1 MYNLKKT
8 TLCYIEKDNKYLMLY
23 RNKKKNDI
31 NEGKWIGIGGKF
43 EKGET
48 PIECMLREVKEET
61 GLTPTNYKQRGIV
74 NFYSTIHQDEQMYI
88 FSIYDYEGTI
98 TNCDEG
104 ELKWIDKEELYNL
117 TIWEGDRIFLKLI
130 SEKETDFFELA
141 LYYDDNDNL
150 SEAKFI

>member
-1 MYNLKKT
+1 MSSLA
-8 TLCYIEKDNKYLMLY
+8 I
-23 RNKKKNDI
+23 
-31 NEGKWIGIGGKF
+31 
-43 EKGET
+43 
-48 PIECMLREVKEET
+48 
-61 GLTPTNYKQRGIV
+61 PTNYKHRGIV

-88 FSIYDYEGTI
+88 FSIYDYEGVI